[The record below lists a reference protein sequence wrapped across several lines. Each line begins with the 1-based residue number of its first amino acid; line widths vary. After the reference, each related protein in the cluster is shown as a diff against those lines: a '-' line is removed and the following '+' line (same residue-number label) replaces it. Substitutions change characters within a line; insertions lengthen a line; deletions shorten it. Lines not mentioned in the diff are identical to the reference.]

1 MVNVIDL
8 NAGNNEILL
17 ATDHIMLNPIH
28 VHSVG
33 VSDTDPHA
41 HNSQE
46 TIASIIYSLHVLFLM
61 KLNLFHNT

>member
-1 MVNVIDL
+1 MVNVTDL

-28 VHSVG
+28 VHLPG

-46 TIASIIYSLHVLFLM
+46 TISSIMV
-61 KLNLFHNT
+61 NTSPKKFMAVYEN